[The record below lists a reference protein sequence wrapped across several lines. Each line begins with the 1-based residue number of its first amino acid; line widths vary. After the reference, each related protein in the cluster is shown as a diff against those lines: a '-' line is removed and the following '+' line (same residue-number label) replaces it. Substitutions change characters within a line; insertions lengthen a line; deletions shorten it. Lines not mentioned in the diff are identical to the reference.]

1 MKKTYSA
8 LIAMTIMSLA
18 SASFADAPAP
28 APTPTPMGLGT
39 KIEALVMASIHEFN
53 DYMYQND
60 PYFPAGPNTSGSQAK
75 QDVDAY
81 SSQLTQQQITNQLS
95 TIPEQ
100 AVPAS
105 QLSDQSLIAKVA
117 AQKNLVQQLTVD
129 TPASD
134 TLYTGGNDNILAGIF
149 GAPKP
154 TTLYDNYFN
163 FDSLIGPD
171 AYSQSQLTAAQAYL
185 QYLTQSYNSITPGI
199 DFSGLKT
206 KLISISDPI
215 TRAKWLRTQVLN
227 NPTYQAYQLGVR
239 SNMAARSVVLS
250 NFNDLLSQRMP
261 IKGLG
266 TAAGIPQDPNLPNGY
281 ASSLEA
287 QNYAALQLIN
297 NPGWYQ
303 SMKTASPATVD
314 REQLLLLATLVRQ
327 QAQNEEYNQRLLA
340 TMSLLTLEMNQTQ
353 QLMMQTQAQK
363 VNQIWSN
370 NSTVSQTIPANNSQA
385 GNVEAVATSTS
396 GQ

>member
-1 MKKTYSA
+1 MKKHYHA
-8 LIAMTIMSLA
+8 LITATILSLA
-18 SASFADAPAP
+18 QASFADAPAP
-28 APTPTPMGLGT
+28 NPTPAPISIGT
-39 KIEALVMASIHEFN
+39 EIKALIMASVHEFN
-53 DYMYQND
+53 DYMYQAD
-60 PYFPAGPNTSGSQAK
+60 KYFPSSPNTAGDQAN
-75 QDVDAY
+75 QDVNTY
-81 SSQLTQQQITNQLS
+81 VGELTQQQVSNQLS

-100 AVPAS
+100 AIPAS

-117 AQKNLVQQLTVD
+117 AQKNLVQQLTVN

-134 TLYTGGNDNILAGIF
+134 TLYAGGNDNLLAGIF

-163 FDSLIGPD
+163 FDSLIGPN
-171 AYSQSQLTAAQAYL
+171 AYNQDQLTAAQAYL

-199 DFSGLKT
+199 DYSGLKN
-206 KLISISDPI
+206 KLISISNPI

-227 NPTYQAYQLGVR
+227 NPDYQNYQLSVR
-239 SNMAARSVVLS
+239 SNMAARSLALS
-250 NFNDLLSQRMP
+250 NFNELLGQRMP

-266 TAAGIPQDPNLPNGY
+266 TAAGIPQDPNLPSGY
-281 ASSLEA
+281 ASLMEA

-297 NPGWYQ
+297 NPGWYR

-327 QAQNEEYNQRLLA
+327 QAQNADYNQRLLA

-353 QLMMQTQAQK
+353 QLLMQTKAQQI
-363 VNQIWSN
+363 NQIWDN
-370 NSTVSQTIPANNSQA
+370 NASVGNASTNTNYQP
-385 GNVEAVATSTS
+385 GNVQAVAPSES
-396 GQ
+396 H